1 MAIKKSE
8 LYSALWKSCDELRGG
23 MDASQYKDYVLVLL
37 FMKYVS
43 DKYAGKPNPLIE
55 VPRGGSFQD
64 MVALKGTKDIG
75 DGINKIIARLA
86 EVNDLKGVIDVA
98 DFNNEDKLGKGKEM
112 VDRLTNLISIFE
124 NPSLD
129 FSRNRADGDDLLG
142 DAYEYLMRNFATESG
157 KSKGQFYTP
166 AEVSRVIAKVI
177 GIDQSKNQEQTIYDP
192 ACGSGS
198 LLLKAADESRTGV
211 TIYGQEMDNATAAM
225 ARMNMILHENPTAE
239 VWKDNTLSLPHYKH
253 SDGTLKTFDFVVA
266 NPPFSTKAW
275 SNGFDP
281 EHDLYDRFED
291 GIPPNKNGDYAFLLH
306 VLRSMKSTG
315 KGAIVMPHGV
325 LFRGN
330 AEGDIRRNL
339 INKGYIKGII
349 SLPPNL
355 FYGTG
360 IPACIILL
368 DKENAGIRKGIF
380 MIDAS
385 KGFLKDGNKNRLRHQ
400 DIRKIVDVFNTQ
412 LEVPGY
418 SRLVANA
425 EILENDFNLNIPRYI
440 DSSEPE
446 DLQDIEAHLKGG
458 IPNRDIDGMGMY
470 WQSFPSL
477 KAELFTPGDRE
488 NYSELKIE
496 ATRVKEVVNQNTE
509 FVAFR
514 QQVTALFQTWVERN
528 IPKLKALKVGD
539 HPKELILTLSEDL
552 LKTFTAVHLIDK
564 YDIYQ
569 YLMDYWT
576 NTMQDDV
583 DMIVNDGWTVNAEMI
598 PADLIINRYFQT
610 EQEAF
615 DWLTKER
622 DTLTAQIEEMEEE
635 NSGEE
640 GVLEELKSDKG
651 KISKTEVVKRIKEI
665 KNDPEFYDELAIL
678 NTYLNL
684 LDQEAEAGR
693 KINEAQ
699 KGLTAKVNTKYQ
711 SLSED
716 EIRILVVSDKW
727 IMSLRQEIES
737 EVEKISQNL
746 THRAKDLAG
755 RFAVPISKIE
765 EEIEII
771 NTKVN
776 THLQRMGFTWE
787 RAINQGVMQEILTGK
802 RRLPG
807 FSGNWETKKLGEI
820 GKFSKGKGL
829 QKEDLSDSGLQLAIP
844 YTAIYTDFNEIIR
857 IDQVKN
863 FTSNT
868 NIVTICD
875 DYVLFASSS
884 NMLENIG
891 KTCAYINREKV
902 AIGGDIILYETN
914 ADVRFIA
921 YLLNTQF
928 HRRKIISISQGST
941 IRHIYSSALANYEI
955 KLPYLSEQRYIADIL
970 FDMDTEISKLEES
983 LKKTILLKQGMMQEL
998 LTGRIRLQGE

>member
-8 LYSALWKSCDELRGG
+8 LYSSLWKSCDELRGG

-43 DKYAGKPNPLIE
+43 DKYAGKANQLIE
-55 VPRGGSFQD
+55 VPKGGGFKD
-64 MVALKGTKDIG
+64 MIALKGSKDIG
-75 DGINKIIARLA
+75 DGINKIIAKLA
-86 EVNDLKGVIDVA
+86 EANDLKGVIDVA

-129 FSRNRADGDDLLG
+129 FSKNRAEGDDLLG

-177 GIDQSKNQEQTIYDP
+177 GIDRSKNQEQTIYDP
-192 ACGSGS
+192 TCGSGS

-239 VWKDNTLSLPHYKH
+239 IWQDNTLSLPHYKLP
-253 SDGTLKTFDFVVA
+253 DGTLKTFNFVVA

-281 EHDLYDRFED
+281 EHDLYERFVD
-291 GIPPNKNGDYAFLLH
+291 GIPPKKNGDYAFLLH

-330 AEGDIRRNL
+330 SEGDIRRNL

-349 SLPPNL
+349 SLPANL

-360 IPACIILL
+360 IPACIIVL
-368 DKENAGIRKGIF
+368 DKENAGTREGIF
-380 MIDAS
+380 MIDSS
-385 KGFLKDGNKNRLRHQ
+385 KGFLKEGNKNRLRHQ
-400 DIRKIVDVFNTQ
+400 DICKIVDIFNAQ

-418 SRLVANA
+418 SRLIPNS

-458 IPNRDIDGMGMY
+458 IPNRDIDGMEKY

-477 KAELFTPGDRE
+477 QAELFTPSARE
-488 NYSELKIE
+488 NYSELKVE
-496 ATRVKEVVNQNTE
+496 AAKIKEVVNQNAE

-514 QQVTALFQTWVERN
+514 QQVTALFQTWAERN
-528 IPKLKALKVGD
+528 TPKLKSLQIGD
-539 HPKELILTLSEDL
+539 HPKELINSLSEDL
-552 LKTFTAVHLIDK
+552 LKTFTAIHLIDK

-576 NTMQDDV
+576 STMQDDV
-583 DMIVNDGWTVNAEMI
+583 DMIVNEGWIANAELI
-598 PADLIINRYFQT
+598 PAELIINRYFQT

-615 DWLTKER
+615 NWLTREK
-622 DTLTAQIEEMEEE
+622 DTLTTQKEEIEEE

-640 GVLEELKSDKG
+640 GILEDLKSDKG
-651 KISKTEVVKRIKEI
+651 KISKNDVSKRIKEI
-665 KNDPEFYDELAIL
+665 KDDPDFSDELSIL

-684 LDQEAEAGR
+684 LKQEIETGR
-693 KINEAQ
+693 KIKESQ
-699 KGLTAKVNTKYQ
+699 KGLTAKVTAKY
-711 SLSED
+711 STLTESE
-716 EIRILVVSDKW
+716 IQKLVITDKW
-727 IMSLRQEIES
+727 VKTLQEEIES
-737 EVEKISQNL
+737 EAENL
-746 THRAKDLAG
+746 LQSFAQQVKELAKRYSIPLTTL
-755 RFAVPISKIE
+755 SE
-765 EEIEII
+765 E
-771 NTKVN
+771 V
-776 THLQRMGFTWE
+776 
-787 RAINQGVMQEILTGK
+787 EILT
-802 RRLPG
+802 
-807 FSGNWETKKLGEI
+807 KKIE
-820 GKFSKGKGL
+820 
-829 QKEDLSDSGLQLAIP
+829 
-844 YTAIYTDFNEIIR
+844 
-857 IDQVKN
+857 
-863 FTSNT
+863 
-868 NIVTICD
+868 
-875 DYVLFASSS
+875 
-884 NMLENIG
+884 M
-891 KTCAYINREKV
+891 
-902 AIGGDIILYETN
+902 
-914 ADVRFIA
+914 
-921 YLLNTQF
+921 
-928 HRRKIISISQGST
+928 H
-941 IRHIYSSALANYEI
+941 
-955 KLPYLSEQRYIADIL
+955 
-970 FDMDTEISKLEES
+970 LEEMGFEW
-983 LKKTILLKQGMMQEL
+983 K
-998 LTGRIRLQGE
+998 